1 MQMKALLFSILMIN
15 ASTAFAESAQVNF
28 SGTVAAI
35 PCVVD
40 GSDSVSVKLGDIR
53 ASDLDATIVSTS
65 VPFQIKL
72 KNCPTIATA
81 IATFSGL
88 YDMSVPG
95 YKNSGT
101 ASNVAVQI
109 ADTDTSKF
117 VTPAFASITKSVS
130 TDRTITFN
138 MLARAIT
145 NGSPTPGTII
155 TVLQV
160 DFTYP

>member
-1 MQMKALLFSILMIN
+1 MQKQTLLFAMLMMS

-53 ASDLDATIVSTS
+53 ASDLDSSIISTS
-65 VPFQIKL
+65 VPFKIKL
-72 KNCPTIATA
+72 KNCPAIATA
-81 IATFSGL
+81 IATFSGM
-88 YDMSVPG
+88 YDMNVAG
-95 YKNSGT
+95 YKNTGT

-117 VTPAFASITKSVS
+117 VTPGFASITKSVS
-130 TDRTITFN
+130 ADRTITYN